1 MKTHSYLFEGA
12 GAGFKTNVLTAFA
25 LWACLANGSL
35 LQAGSPDFTYF
46 EPRGGQRGT
55 EVEIKLIGNRLA
67 DAEEVVFYESGLTGK
82 DLKYDDKSG
91 GRVVNAKVVI
101 APDARL
107 GLHIARVRTKSGL
120 SYARTFWVSQFSNV
134 LKANDNNLLETAQPV
149 PLNVTVDGTT
159 KPESSEYFVVEA
171 KKGQRL
177 SVEVEGVRANSVR
190 GVLGIDPY
198 VGIMNMKRFLL
209 ASADDTPLL
218 KQDCFV
224 SCVIPEDGK
233 YIVEVRDSAYQ
244 GNARFRA
251 HIGTYPRPTVAYPAG
266 GQAGTEV
273 EFTMIGDPKG
283 DYRFKT
289 KLPAEPKDRFELF
302 APSEGFTPPSANV
315 VRVSGYP
322 NVLEEESK
330 NNEIKTLDKS
340 SGLMPLA
347 FNGILQ
353 AAGDVDHFRFTAK
366 KGQRFLLRVHAK
378 RINSPVDPILQ
389 VMNDKGS
396 VLGGNDDADNL
407 ADSKY
412 DFSAPADGDYF
423 VRVTDHLKRGG
434 ADFVYRVESEVTVPS
449 LIVSKPEFEQQNDQA
464 RKTMDIPR
472 GGRYATLVN
481 VTRQN
486 FRGDVKF
493 EVEGLPSGVTM
504 SADVVPAAVTQFPV
518 VFEASKDA
526 PLSTKLTGFYAVS
539 TDPATPLRGRYVQGI
554 QFVRS
559 NPNNTPYFT
568 VDADVL
574 PVTVAEEAPF
584 TVELKPLSQP
594 LVRDGQSEMKVVAT
608 RKEGFTKPITLR
620 WMWRPPGISCNATA
634 TIPEGQ
640 NETTF
645 SLTASGAAEL
655 RNWKVCVLAES
666 DAGQGLF
673 YTASGLVDMPVE
685 DQLLKMT
692 MNLGTV
698 VQGGSGE
705 ILVDVEAIRDFQGEA
720 VVSVVGLPPK
730 TKIGEVKIKPGMEQI
745 KIPVQAEETAPV
757 GQHKNLFCDMT
768 LTVGGKPVIQRAGMG
783 GLLRIDPKPKETPK
797 PAAVVVK
804 NDAPKKPAAEK
815 PLSRLEQLRLEAQ
828 KEAAA
833 K

>member
-1 MKTHSYLFEGA
+1 MKTHSCSPSAA
-12 GAGFKTNVLTAFA
+12 GAGSNVNVLTALA

-35 LQAGSPDFTYF
+35 LQAGSPDFVHF

-55 EVEIKLIGNRLA
+55 EVEVRIVGNRLS
-67 DAEEVVFYESGLTGK
+67 DAEEIVFYEAGLSGK
-82 DLKYDDKSG
+82 DLTYDAKSA
-91 GRVVNAKVVI
+91 GRVVNGKVVI

-107 GLHIARVRTKSGL
+107 GLHIARIRTKSGL
-120 SYARTFWVSQFSNV
+120 SYARTFWVSQFPNV
-134 LKANDNNLLETAQPV
+134 LDTDKNSLFETPQEIS
-149 PLNVTVDGTT
+149 LNVTVDGQTR
-159 KPESSEYFVVEA
+159 PETSEYFAVQA

-198 VGIMNMKRFLL
+198 VGIMNMNRFLL
-209 ASADDTPLL
+209 ASADDTALL

-224 SCVIPEDGK
+224 SCLVPEDGK

-251 HIGTYPRPTVAYPAG
+251 HIGTFPRPTAAYPAG

-273 EFTMIGDPKG
+273 EFTMLGDPKG
-283 DYRFKT
+283 EYRFKT
-289 KLPAEPKDRFELF
+289 KLPDSATERFGLF
-302 APSEGFTPPSANV
+302 APQEGFTPPSANI
-315 VRVSGYP
+315 VRVSAFP
-322 NVLEEESK
+322 NVLEDESK
-330 NNEIKTLDKS
+330 NNDLKSLDKS
-340 SGLMPLA
+340 AGTLPLA

-353 AAGDVDHFRFTAK
+353 TQGDTDHFRFTAK
-366 KGQRFLLRVHAK
+366 KGQRFWLRVHAK
-378 RINSPVDPILQ
+378 RIHSPVDPILQ
-389 VMNDKGS
+389 VLNDKGA

-412 DFSAPADGDYF
+412 DFTAPADGDYF
-423 VRVTDHLKRGG
+423 VRVFDHLKRGG
-434 ADFVYRVESEVTVPS
+434 ADFVYRVESEITPPA
-449 LIVSKPEFEQQNDQA
+449 LLVSKPEFEQQNDQA
-464 RKTMDIPR
+464 RKTMDVPR

-481 VTRQN
+481 VTRQS
-486 FRGDVKF
+486 FRGDAKF
-493 EVEGLPSGVTM
+493 EIEGLPSGVTM
-504 SADVVPAAVTQFPV
+504 SADVLPAAVTQYPI
-518 VFEASKDA
+518 VFEAAKDA
-526 PLSTKLTGFYAVS
+526 PLSTKLTGLYAVS
-539 TDPATPLRGRYVQGI
+539 ADPATALRGRYVQGI

-568 VDADVL
+568 VDSDLL
-574 PVTVAEEAPF
+574 PVTVCEEAPF
-584 TVELKPLSQP
+584 TVDLKPLSQP
-594 LVRDGQSEMKVVAT
+594 LVRDGQAEMKVVAT

-620 WMWRPPGISCNATA
+620 WMWRPPGVSCNATA

-640 NETTF
+640 NETSF
-645 SLTASGAAEL
+645 ALTASGAAEL

-666 DAGQGLF
+666 DAGQGLL
-673 YTASGLVDMPVE
+673 YTASALVDMPVE
-685 DQLLKMT
+685 DHVLKMT

-705 ILVDVEAIRDFQGEA
+705 ILVDVEPIRDFQGEA
-720 VVSVVGLPPK
+720 AISIVGLPPK
-730 TKIGEVKIKPGMEQI
+730 TKIGEVKIKPGLEQI
-745 KIPVQAEETAPV
+745 KIPVQTEESAPV

-768 LTVGGKPVIQRAGMG
+768 LTVNGKPVVQRAGMG
-783 GLLRIDPKPKETPK
+783 GVLRIDPKPKETPK

-804 NDAPKKPAAEK
+804 NDAPKKPEAAK

-828 KEAAA
+828 KEASA